1 MKIFLCILAVLLLG
15 GIISEKDVTNRKLC
29 TVCFSVSVICA
40 TVLHL
45 APLFLG

>member
-1 MKIFLCILAVLLLG
+1 MKIFLCVLAVLLLG
-15 GIISEKDVTNRKLC
+15 GIISENDLSIRRLC
-29 TVCFSVSVICA
+29 VICFCAVLVCA